1 MSSES
6 QLRAAIRRPRV
17 ERRRA
22 ATRDRIVEV
31 AGRRFADAG
40 PDTVTLDEIAEAA
53 DVARGTLYSH
63 FRTKDD
69 LLCAIVEPVLRLAIR
84 KTSALGRLDAKT
96 GIDRLLALYLELWR
110 DHPDALRIAYRA
122 QDMPV
127 GDLGA
132 LHRSFLRAVLQV
144 FEKANDAGI
153 LRPGDPMLAGHVMR
167 QVAVPL
173 LELYGPHQGGAR
185 LFVDGLRGLLLRE

>member
-6 QLRAAIRRPRV
+6 QVRPTLRRPRV

-22 ATRDRIVEV
+22 ATRDRIVV
-31 AGRRFADAG
+31 AAGRHFAAAG
-40 PDTVTLDEIAEAA
+40 PDAVTLNQVADAA

-63 FRTKDD
+63 FQTKDA

-84 KTSALGRLDAKT
+84 KTSALGRLDARN
-96 GIDRLLALYLELWR
+96 GIDQLLGLYLDLWR

-122 QDMPV
+122 QDIPV
-127 GDLGA
+127 GDLGT
-132 LHRSFLRAVLQV
+132 LHRAFLTAVLRV
-144 FEKANDAGI
+144 FKKADHAGI
-153 LRPGDPMLAGHVMR
+153 LRSGDPVLAGHVMR

-173 LELYGPHQGGAR
+173 LELYGRHPGGNR
-185 LFVDGLRGLLLRE
+185 LFVEGLRGLLLRE